1 MVYVIADDLTGA
13 NDTGVQFS
21 KRGYSTDVLIWNG
34 SFSLTPVK
42 DVDVLVIDVET
53 RESLPAAAQ
62 DRVKRVLDELKP
74 SKNDIVYKKIDSTL
88 RGCIGMEIEVIM
100 DVLGVEVCV
109 FTPTFPF
116 THRITVGGYLIV
128 QGSILESSD
137 YYRGGHKPGEASF
150 IPSLLHRQTKL
161 PVSRIDLK
169 DVAKGAQVIC
179 AKLNELAEAGNRIV
193 VVDATDGSHLQNIV
207 RGSSLFAGT
216 VLYAGSAGLAYH
228 ILEKAKSN
236 KRFEGKMPQ
245 SSNPVLIVYA
255 TRNPV
260 MGLQIQYLENRIPCC
275 DISIDITRILNDR
288 STVLKEYVDRSLNAV
303 AELRHV
309 IIHTEPVNDENLSK
323 YDVLRAQYNLS
334 ERGLEVVIRD
344 FIGTLATAIV
354 RADTVDR
361 LLLSGGDT
369 ALGVCT
375 ALDIHSFTIYD
386 ELFPGIPV
394 AKAHM
399 PKKSLTMITK
409 AGGFGEEDVL
419 YKVLNAIA

>member
-34 SFSLTPVK
+34 NFSLTPVK

-169 DVAKGAQVIC
+169 DVAKGAHVIC
-179 AKLNELAEAGNRIV
+179 ERLNELAEAGNRIV

-207 RGSSLFAGT
+207 RGSSLFTGT

-255 TRNPV
+255 TRNP
-260 MGLQIQYLENRIPCC
+260 
-275 DISIDITRILNDR
+275 
-288 STVLKEYVDRSLNAV
+288 VDRSLNAV